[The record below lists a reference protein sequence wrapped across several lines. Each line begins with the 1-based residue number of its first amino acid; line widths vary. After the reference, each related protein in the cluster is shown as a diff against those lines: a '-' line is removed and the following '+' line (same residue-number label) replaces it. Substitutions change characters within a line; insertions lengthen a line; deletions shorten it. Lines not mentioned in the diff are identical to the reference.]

1 MVAALT
7 LKGLTV
13 TIAGQEVLA
22 PLDLELARGK
32 VLGISGE
39 SGAGKSM
46 TAFAILG
53 LLPGGSVRRGQITLD
68 GERIDT
74 LSDQAMG
81 RVRGRRIGMVF
92 QEPMT
97 ALNPLRAIG
106 SQIAEVFRQHQRI
119 NRVKAARQADAVLA
133 RVGLGDIPSSRLPHE
148 LSGGQRQRVVI
159 AMAIAL
165 KPGLLIADEA
175 TTALDATTQLEILGL
190 IQRLAREDGMAVML
204 ITHDLGVIARMADDI
219 IIMQDGKAVER
230 GSVAMLAG
238 GLTLSLI
245 HI

>member
-46 TAFAILG
+46 TAFAIMG

-133 RVGLGDIPSSRLPHE
+133 RVGLGDIRSSRLLH
-148 LSGGQRQRVVI
+148 
-159 AMAIAL
+159 
-165 KPGLLIADEA
+165 
-175 TTALDATTQLEILGL
+175 
-190 IQRLAREDGMAVML
+190 
-204 ITHDLGVIARMADDI
+204 
-219 IIMQDGKAVER
+219 
-230 GSVAMLAG
+230 
-238 GLTLSLI
+238 
-245 HI
+245 

>member
-46 TAFAILG
+46 TAFAIMG
-53 LLPGGSVRRGQITLD
+53 LLPGGSLRRGQITLD

-238 GLTLSLI
+238 GLTHLGR
-245 HI
+245 